1 VHPMVFIV
9 PNALERRWQVATKYH
24 VCGVIE
30 VDVVAENAEAAL
42 DLAETRIYRV
52 LDRSAKKLN
61 AAIGLDIVKVDD
73 EIVWD
78 AVTGAVE
85 NY

>member
-1 VHPMVFIV
+1 M
-9 PNALERRWQVATKYH
+9 ATKYH

-61 AAIGLDIVKVDD
+61 AVIGLDVVQVEGEIVKDLQD
-73 EIVWD
+73 PNGPWD
-78 AVTGAVE
+78 NPAREGG
-85 NY
+85 

>member
-1 VHPMVFIV
+1 M
-9 PNALERRWQVATKYH
+9 ATKYH

-61 AAIGLDIVKVDD
+61 AVIGLDVVQVEGEIVKDLQGTD
-73 EIVWD
+73 
-78 AVTGAVE
+78 
-85 NY
+85 

>member
-1 VHPMVFIV
+1 M
-9 PNALERRWQVATKYH
+9 ATKYR

-61 AAIGLDIVKVDD
+61 AVIGLDVVQVEGEIVKDLQGTD
-73 EIVWD
+73 
-78 AVTGAVE
+78 
-85 NY
+85 